1 MIRISVAYP
10 RKKVTNFQLESESD
24 LKDYTSFFKK
34 IGIESRNICD
44 VDETGLDLAVEA
56 CSNVLKG
63 VNKDGIDFIVYCTQ
77 TPDYLLPTT
86 ACVLQERLGLSD
98 NCGAFDYNLGC
109 SGYVYGLMMCKGLI
123 ESGIAKKVLLVTA
136 ETYSKLLKKEDV
148 FNRCIFGDAAT
159 ATVFDAELASRIGEF
174 DFGTDGSGADKLIVS
189 AGASKTN
196 FNKVLTD
203 KDYFYMDGPKVYKFS
218 IEKIPNSIFQ
228 CLDKNNLD
236 IDEIDYFV
244 FHQANELMLSKLQ
257 ARLNIPHDKFHMN
270 VRFKG
275 NTVSNTIPIALN
287 ESFDAFKI
295 KKGSKVLVCGFGVGF
310 SWATTVLNF

>member
-1 MIRISVAYP
+1 MMNISVAYP
-10 RKKVTNFQLESESD
+10 RKKLTNFQLQSESN
-24 LKDYTSFFKK
+24 LKDFTSFFIK
-34 IGIESRNICD
+34 IGIESRNICGN
-44 VDETGLDLAVEA
+44 DETGLDLAIEA
-56 CSNVLKG
+56 CSDVLKG
-63 VNKDGIDFIVYCTQ
+63 VNKEEIDFIVYCTQ

-86 ACVLQERLGLSD
+86 ACVLQESLGLSKS
-98 NCGAFDYNLGC
+98 CGAFDYNLGC
-109 SGYVYGLMMCKGLI
+109 SGYIYGLMMSKGLI

-136 ETYSKLLKKEDV
+136 ETYSKLLKQEDIS
-148 FNRCIFGDAAT
+148 NRGIFGDAAT
-159 ATVFDAELASRIGEF
+159 ATIFDAELASRIGKF

-196 FNKVLTD
+196 FNKVLTEE
-203 KDYFYMDGPKVYKFS
+203 DYFYMDGPKVYKFS
-218 IEKIPNSIFQ
+218 IEKIPNSIYQ

-244 FHQANELMLSKLQ
+244 FHQANDFILSRLQ
-257 ARLNIPHDKFHMN
+257 DRLNIPHDKFHMN